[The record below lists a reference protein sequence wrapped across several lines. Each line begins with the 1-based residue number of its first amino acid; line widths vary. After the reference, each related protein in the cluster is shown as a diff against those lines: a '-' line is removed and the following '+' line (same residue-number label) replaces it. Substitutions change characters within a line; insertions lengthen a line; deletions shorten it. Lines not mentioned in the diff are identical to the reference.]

1 VSGVKLGG
9 RESDLTIPDC
19 GLAIMMV
26 LIRDQTVLTCS
37 GGVASSEGAWQM
49 KKQERGLGD

>member
-1 VSGVKLGG
+1 VKLGG